1 MSDLSERKQ
10 LQEKGV
16 IKEMKI
22 KQELAMAM
30 LFSIN
35 SGVIILAIYYNIVK
49 HQWFNIPTNLI
60 LLLTSIYFTVTFLRI
75 VFDKT
80 SRSANLLTDC
90 AEMLMQSTKG
100 VLDWSKEL
108 VKKVTNQPEIVLDIV
123 CEDEKYLPRYANP
136 TDACMDLKIK
146 VQLES
151 DDSENKTSCYFLKPN
166 ETQVFSTGIKVSI
179 PEDYMMLIYPR
190 SSTGFKLKCMLTN
203 TTGVIDSGYRD
214 EVKLAI
220 TNFGSET
227 VCLKDAQRIA
237 QFMIIPRPYVYLNL
251 VCDDE
256 NFRYGDRNGGIG
268 STGE

>member
-1 MSDLSERKQ
+1 
-10 LQEKGV
+10 
-16 IKEMKI
+16 MKI

-35 SGVIILAIYYNIVK
+35 SGIIILAIYYNIIK

-60 LLLTSIYFTVTFLRI
+60 LLLTSIYFTVVFLRM
-75 VFDKT
+75 VLDKT
-80 SRSANLLTDC
+80 SRNANILTDC
-90 AEMLMQSTKG
+90 TQMLLHSTEG
-100 VLDWSKEL
+100 MLDWSKEL
-108 VKKVTNQPEIVLDIV
+108 VKKVTSQPVIQLDIV

-146 VQLES
+146 IQLES
-151 DDSENKTSCYFLKPN
+151 ENENKTNCYFLKPN
-166 ETQVFSTGIKVSI
+166 ETQVFSTGIKTSI

-203 TTGVIDSGYRD
+203 TTGIVDSGYRD
-214 EVKLAI
+214 EIKLAI

-227 VCLKDAQRIA
+227 VCLNDGQRIA
-237 QFMIIPRPYVYLNL
+237 QFMIIPRPYVHLNL

-256 NFRYGDRNGGIG
+256 EFRYGDRNGGIG